1 MHFFVTGHTG
11 FKGSWLVLFL
21 RTLGHQVSG
30 YALTPERD
38 GLFAKANLENELEQH
53 FIADVRDEERLKKA
67 IAETRPD
74 FAIHLAAQP
83 LVLHSYQHPQET
95 FTTNVNG
102 TLNFLSSVSR
112 LPNPPHSLVITTD
125 KVYADL
131 KSGPYTESDK
141 LGGHDPYAA
150 SKAMADILTQSW
162 AASYAELPVYIARAG
177 NVIGAFDTSENRLIP
192 DIERA
197 AAGSSSLVLR
207 NPGAV
212 RPWQHVLD
220 CLAGY
225 LLYLFESQRGAMPPR
240 ALNFGP
246 DKGEYYS
253 VSQVLAV
260 AKQIYPNL
268 DVVYSTSDKP
278 RETDYLALDS
288 SLARS
293 ALHWQPVVDFESAVK
308 LSLRP
313 DDQIPARQLAK
324 AQIDEFLHKT
334 KGFR

>member
-11 FKGSWLVLFL
+11 FKGSWLVLLL
-21 RTLGHQVSG
+21 RALGHQVSG
-30 YALTPERD
+30 YALTPERN
-38 GLFAKANLENELEQH
+38 GLFAKAKLENELEH
-53 FIADVRDEERLKKA
+53 HVIADVRDEGRLKRA
-67 IAETRPD
+67 LTETRPD

-83 LVLHSYQHPQET
+83 LVLRSYQHPQLT

-102 TLNFLSSVSR
+102 TLNFLASVSR

-131 KSGPYTESDK
+131 KSGPYSESDK

-162 AASYAELPVYIARAG
+162 AASYQEVPVHIARAG
-177 NVIGAFDTSENRLIP
+177 NVIGAFDSSENRLIP

-197 AAGSSSLVLR
+197 AAGSGTLVLR
-207 NPGAV
+207 SPGAV

-225 LLYLFESQRGAMPPR
+225 LLYLFESKRGATLPR

-246 DKGEYYS
+246 EKGEYYS
-253 VSQVLAV
+253 VSEVVAV
-260 AKQIYPNL
+260 AKQTYHDLN
-268 DVVYSTSDKP
+268 VVYSTSDKP
-278 RETDYLALDS
+278 RETDYLTLDS
-288 SLARS
+288 SLARRT
-293 ALHWQPVVDFESAVK
+293 LDWEPVVDFESAVK
-308 LSLRP
+308 LSLSP
-313 DDQIPARQLAK
+313 DAQMPARQLVN
-324 AQIDEFLHKT
+324 AQIGEFLQKT
-334 KGFR
+334 RGLL

>member
-11 FKGSWLVLFL
+11 FKGSWLVLLL
-21 RTLGHQVSG
+21 RALGHQVSG
-30 YALTPERD
+30 YALAPERE
-38 GLFAKANLENELEQH
+38 GLFAKAKLENELEQH
-53 FIADVRDEERLKKA
+53 VIADVRDAERLKKA
-67 IAETRPD
+67 LTESRPD

-83 LVLHSYQHPQET
+83 LVLRSYEHPQQT
-95 FTTNVNG
+95 FTTNVDG
-102 TLNFLSSVSR
+102 TLNFLTSVSR

-131 KSGPYTESDK
+131 KSGPYSESDK

-162 AASYAELPVYIARAG
+162 AASYTDSPVYIARAG
-177 NVIGAFDTSENRLIP
+177 NVIGAFDSSENRLIP

-197 AAGSSSLVLR
+197 ASGSSTLVLR

-225 LLYLFESQRGAMPPR
+225 LLYLFDSKRGAMLPR

-246 DKGEYYS
+246 ETGEYYS
-253 VSQVLAV
+253 VSQVVAV

-268 DVVYSTSDKP
+268 NVVYSTSDKP

-293 ALHWQPVVDFESAVK
+293 TLDWEPVVDFESAVK

-313 DDQIPARQLAK
+313 DDQIPARHLVR
-324 AQIDEFLHKT
+324 AQIDDFLPKT
-334 KGFR
+334 QGLR